1 MRPARPGCSKWR
13 TCSTFSMKYLM
24 HRALVPTQFERVWSC
39 HVKSYSSAQGAVA
52 NFRSSLAPACAAQVC
67 CHQLSGLSNRSLLP
81 VRPLQALLECLM
93 YKLSYYKFAEASLMT
108 TGQLGYDRV
117 RNTQIG
123 KMDISL
129 EYFEEVLPHSQTC
142 YYFL

>member
-1 MRPARPGCSKWR
+1 
-13 TCSTFSMKYLM
+13 
-24 HRALVPTQFERVWSC
+24 
-39 HVKSYSSAQGAVA
+39 
-52 NFRSSLAPACAAQVC
+52 
-67 CHQLSGLSNRSLLP
+67 
-81 VRPLQALLECLM
+81 M

-129 EYFEEVLPHSQTC
+129 EYFEEVRPQSPGI
-142 YYFL
+142 